1 MRTTSPPPAP
11 RRPIVFRALSA
22 APCTPRLNWLASAL
36 ASALLATAAPARAQ
50 SPAPNAP
57 TLDTVNVTAPKAE
70 ESASGPVRGYGA
82 RRSAT
87 ATKTDTPLQ
96 ETPQS
101 VTVIGAEQIRDQGSP
116 NLQEALRY
124 AAGVRNELYGIDN
137 RGDWFSLRGSEES
150 TLLYNGL
157 REPLTGNYGVVR
169 TEPYNFERIEV
180 LRGPSSIVAGQNDPG
195 GVVNLVPKRPL
206 GEPLREVGV
215 RVGNDALRE
224 LHADLSGPLNADGTL
239 LYRLVAVEKESKTQI
254 RFAQDDRTFVAPSLT
269 YKPNARDSF
278 TVYAEYQKD
287 FSQNTNA
294 FLPIAGTLRPAP
306 NGPIPRHLFAGEPDW
321 DTYGG
326 TRQRVGYSMEL
337 GLGEQWRLSHQL
349 RHDRVDGL
357 MESMYMD
364 WWSGF
369 LDAAGNPD
377 PNGQYLGRP
386 WYISQDSLRLTTGEL
401 LLKRDWQ
408 LGGATHQL
416 VFGVDATS
424 METGR
429 RSADGMGTPL
439 NVYDPV
445 YGTFP
450 RPALGDAASSE
461 GRIRRQGWLLQ
472 DQIRFSNGLSVRAG
486 LRHDR
491 VRNTVVGGETTRD
504 SATSTNLGVVYEI
517 APGLSPYLSYS
528 ESFNPV
534 AGTDAFGRAFE
545 PKRGEQLEVGLKW
558 QSQTRPMQATA
569 ALYTLKEKNR
579 LGADPD
585 HVGFS
590 KQLGDSRVKGLEL
603 EGQARAGAWQF
614 LASAT
619 YTDARA
625 SASAWGSALDPA
637 QQLEGI
643 PKHMAS
649 FWAVRELRDLGLRG
663 LSVGGG
669 ARYIGRIG
677 DGTGQLF
684 VPSVTLFD
692 AMAAWETGPWR
703 FALNVNNLADED
715 YIAMCGARGDCWFGG
730 RRKVVLTADY
740 RW

>member
-1 MRTTSPPPAP
+1 MTHTTRSPSARPPAP
-11 RRPIVFRALSA
+11 PRALSA
-22 APCTPRLNWLASAL
+22 ALSIGRRARLASAL
-36 ASALLATAAPARAQ
+36 TTVLIAATAPARAQ
-50 SPAPNAP
+50 SPAQSAP
-57 TLDTVNVTAPKAE
+57 TLDTVEVTAPKE
-70 ESASGPVRGYGA
+70 QESASGPVRGYA
-82 RRSAT
+82 AQRSAT

-101 VTVIGAEQIRDQGSP
+101 VTVITADQVRDQGSP

-157 REPLTGNYGVVR
+157 REPLTGYYGVVR

-180 LRGPSSIVAGQNDPG
+180 LRGPSSIIAGQNDPG

-206 GEPLREVGV
+206 DTPRREVGV
-215 RVGNDALRE
+215 RIGNDSLRE
-224 LHADLSGPLNADGTL
+224 LHADLSGPLNAEGTL
-239 LYRLVAVEKESKTQI
+239 LYRLVAVEKDSKTQI

-269 YKPNARDSF
+269 FKPNAQDRF

-294 FLPIAGTLRPAP
+294 FLPVAGTLRAAP
-306 NGPIPRHLFAGEPDW
+306 NGPIPRELFAGEPDW

-326 TRQRVGYSMEL
+326 TRQRVGYSMDI
-337 GLGEQWRLSHQL
+337 GLGEHWRLSHQL
-349 RHDRVDGL
+349 RHDRVDGR

-386 WYISQDSLRLTTGEL
+386 WYISDDGLRLTTGEV

-408 LGGATHQL
+408 LGGVAHQL
-416 VFGVDATS
+416 VFGMDATS
-424 METGR
+424 METSLT
-429 RSADGMGTPL
+429 SADGMGTPL
-439 NVYDPV
+439 HVYDPV

-450 RPALGDAASSE
+450 RPSLGKATPTE
-461 GRIRRQGWLLQ
+461 TRVRRQGWLLQ
-472 DQIRFSNGLSVRAG
+472 DQMKFQNGLSVRAG
-486 LRHDR
+486 VRHDK
-491 VRNTVVGGETTRD
+491 VRNTAVGGGTDRD
-504 SATSTNLGVVYEI
+504 SATSVNLGVVYEA
-517 APGLSPYLSYS
+517 APGVSPYASYS

-534 AGTDAFGRAFE
+534 AGTDAFGQVFK
-545 PKRGEQLEVGLKW
+545 PKQGEQVEVGVKW
-558 QSQTRPMQATA
+558 QSQTLPMQATA
-569 ALYTLKEKNR
+569 SVYSLKEKNR
-579 LGADPD
+579 LGDDPD
-585 HVGFS
+585 NIGFS
-590 KQLGDSRVKGLEL
+590 KQIGDSRVKGVEL
-603 EGQARAGAWQF
+603 EGQARLGAWQL

-625 SASAWGSALDPA
+625 SATAFGGALDPT

-649 FWAVRELRDLGLRG
+649 FWAVRDFRDLGVPG
-663 LSVGGG
+663 LSLGAG
-669 ARYIGRIG
+669 ARYVGRIG
-677 DGTGQLF
+677 DGTGNVF

-715 YIAMCGARGDCWFGG
+715 HIAVCLARGDCWFGS
-730 RRKVVLTADY
+730 RRKVILTADY

>member
-1 MRTTSPPPAP
+1 MHTARHPFARPPFAPVAARAP
-11 RRPIVFRALSA
+11 R
-22 APCTPRLNWLASAL
+22 T
-36 ASALLATAAPARAQ
+36 LLATAIATLALSAIAPARAQ
-50 SPAPNAP
+50 SSPETAP
-57 TLDTVNVTAPKAE
+57 TLGTVNVTAPKE
-70 ESASGPVRGYGA
+70 RESASGPVRGYA
-82 RRSAT
+82 ATRSAT
-87 ATKTDTPLQ
+87 ATKTDTPLN

-101 VTVIGAEQIRDQGSP
+101 VTVITADQVRDQGSP

-157 REPLTGNYGVVR
+157 REPLTGYYGVVR

-180 LRGPSSIVAGQNDPG
+180 LRGPSSIIAGQNDPG

-206 GEPLREVGV
+206 DAPRREVGV
-215 RVGNDALRE
+215 RVGNDSLRE
-224 LHADLSGPLNADGTL
+224 LHADLTGPLNAEGTL
-239 LYRLVAVEKESKTQI
+239 LYRLVAVEKDSRTQI

-269 YKPNARDSF
+269 FKPNAQDSY
-278 TVYAEYQKD
+278 TVYAEHQKD

-294 FLPIAGTLRPAP
+294 FLPLAGTLRPAP

-326 TRQRVGYSMEL
+326 TRNRVGYAIDI
-337 GLGEQWRLSHQL
+337 GLGDQWRLSHQL

-364 WWSGF
+364 WSAGF
-369 LDAAGNPD
+369 TDALGNPD
-377 PNGQYLGRP
+377 ANGQYMNRP
-386 WYISQDSLRLTTGEL
+386 WYIYDDALRLTTGEL
-401 LLKRDWQ
+401 LLKRDGQ
-408 LGGATHQL
+408 LGGATHKL
-416 VFGVDATS
+416 VFGVDATD
-424 METGR
+424 METSLRTASGT
-429 RSADGMGTPL
+429 GTPL

-445 YGTFP
+445 YGSFP
-450 RPALGDAASSE
+450 RPSLGNATPT
-461 GRIRRQGWLLQ
+461 GTRIKRQGWLVQ
-472 DQIRFSNGLSVRAG
+472 DQMSFGHGLSVRAG
-486 LRHDR
+486 VRHDK
-491 VRNTVVGGETTRD
+491 VRNTVLGGDTTRD
-504 SATSTNLGVVYEI
+504 SATSVNLGAVYEVL
-517 APGLSPYLSYS
+517 PGVSPYLSYS

-534 AGTDAFGRAFE
+534 AGTDAFGRAFD
-545 PKRGEQLEVGLKW
+545 PKRGEQVEAGVKW
-558 QSQTRPMQATA
+558 VSQTRPMQASA
-569 ALYTLKEKNR
+569 AVYSLKEKNR

-585 HVGFS
+585 NIGFS
-590 KQLGDSRVKGLEL
+590 KQIGDSRVKGVEL

-614 LASAT
+614 LASYT

-625 SASAWGSALDPA
+625 SATAWGGQLDPD

-649 FWAVRELRDLGLRG
+649 FWAVRALRDLGLPG
-663 LSVGGG
+663 LSLG
-669 ARYIGRIG
+669 AGTRYVGRIG
-677 DGTGQLF
+677 DGTGNVF

-703 FALNVNNLADED
+703 FALNINNLADED
-715 YIAMCGARGDCWFGG
+715 YIAVCLARGDCWFGG
-730 RRKVVLTADY
+730 RRKVILSADY